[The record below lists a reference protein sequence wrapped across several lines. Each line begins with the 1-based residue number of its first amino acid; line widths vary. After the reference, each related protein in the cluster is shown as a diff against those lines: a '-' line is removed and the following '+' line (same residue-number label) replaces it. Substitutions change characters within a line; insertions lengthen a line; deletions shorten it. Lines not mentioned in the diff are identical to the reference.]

1 MRLLLDTHAL
11 LWWLTDEEALGERAR
26 EHIAAAE
33 NAIVVSAASMWEIAI
48 KQRLGKIVADIAE
61 IEKEI
66 AQQGMV
72 RLGIEADHLIEL
84 TSLPDYHRDPFDR
97 MLIAQARAED
107 MPLMTRD
114 PEIAAYSVDRI
125 AADR

>member
-11 LWWLTDEEALGERAR
+11 LWWLSDDSALGEKAR
-26 EHIAAAE
+26 EQIADTGNE
-33 NAIVVSAASMWEIAI
+33 IVVSAASMWEIAI
-48 KQRLGKIVADIAE
+48 KQRLGKIDAEIAE

-84 TSLPDYHRDPFDR
+84 TTLPDHHRDPFDR
-97 MLIAQARAED
+97 MLVAQARAED
-107 MPLMTRD
+107 IPIMTRD
-114 PEIAAYSVDRI
+114 VAIAAYSVDRI

>member
-11 LWWLTDEEALGERAR
+11 LWWLTDDQALGEKARA
-26 EHIAAAE
+26 HIADTGNE
-33 NAIVVSAASMWEIAI
+33 IVVSAASMWEIAI
-48 KQRLGKIVADIAE
+48 KQRLGKIDAEIAE

-66 AQQGMV
+66 AQQGLV

-84 TSLPDYHRDPFDR
+84 TSLPDHHRDPFDR
-97 MLIAQARAED
+97 MLVAQARAED
-107 MPLMTRD
+107 MPLMTAD
-114 PEIAAYSVDRI
+114 KQIAAYSADRI